1 MLAKTGDTML
11 KDDAEFRRA
20 AELAL
25 SKAAERDARLIKP
38 QSEGDPTWY
47 VVRAVGKSDDAAID
61 GLNRLDIETYYP
73 QVMQMRPVQRK
84 LLSAAQRRSGI
95 VIKKPQLGPL
105 FPRYIFARFGMARA
119 SWRDVF
125 KIAGVGGMLCEGD
138 LPVRV
143 TDDLIGAIRSRESNG
158 AVPGSVTLR
167 AVFKVGDKVTVTDGV
182 FASFPGVVEKG
193 IDCPIEDIDPDT
205 RIKVAV
211 HIFGR
216 ATPVELEVWQVSK
229 R

>member
-1 MLAKTGDTML
+1 MQTTTDLSPD
-11 KDDAEFRRA
+11 EFRRIAEQALARA
-20 AELAL
+20 AADDA
-25 SKAAERDARLIKP
+25 KMVRNHAA
-38 QSEGDPTWY
+38 GDLGWY
-47 VVRAVGKSDDAAID
+47 VVRAVGKSDDAALD
-61 GLNRLDIETYYP
+61 GLKRLDIETYYP
-73 QVMQMRPVQRK
+73 QVMQMRPVPRK
-84 LLSAAQRRSGI
+84 TLSMAQRRSGM

-105 FPRYIFARFGMARA
+105 FPRYIFAKFGMAKQ

-125 KIAGVGGMLCEGD
+125 KIAGVSGMICEGD

-143 TDDLIGAIRSRESNG
+143 REALIDTIRTRESG
-158 AVPGSVTLR
+158 GVVPGSDTLR
-167 AVFKVGDKVTVTDGV
+167 AVFGIGDKVTVTDGV

-193 IDCPIEDIDPDT
+193 IDCAIEDIDPDT

-211 HIFGR
+211 NLFGR